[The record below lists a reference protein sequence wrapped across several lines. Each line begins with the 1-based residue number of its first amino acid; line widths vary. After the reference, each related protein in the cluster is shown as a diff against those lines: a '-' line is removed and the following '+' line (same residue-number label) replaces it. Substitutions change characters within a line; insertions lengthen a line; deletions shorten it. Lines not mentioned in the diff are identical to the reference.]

1 MSSNTSK
8 TSSSKMRAGK
18 TSTDGRMHSDIAKP
32 FHRPAEEDTISDS
45 PEEVSDGGFKL
56 TLSLDVS
63 HFKPEELSVN
73 LNEGTLTVEGKQEI
87 KEDDSYS
94 MRSFIRHWELSE
106 DIDIN
111 QIHPTLNE
119 DGRLITETAKITKP
133 AVSGRNT
140 PIQKHITENLDGEA
154 AVFSERGANLLN
166 INVLREFPLASKG
179 PEIVKEYRL
188 LLYGATNGLQA
199 LFDIVKYHRLL
210 LYSIVDML
218 QTPID
223 VLEYI
228 EDVVVEGE
236 SWENVD
242 RWQNA
247 E

>member
-1 MSSNTSK
+1 MICKQVNAYNLCDLMKHVKVSK
-8 TSSSKMRAGK
+8 HPFDVKSWHRCLE
-18 TSTDGRMHSDIAKP
+18 P

-140 PIQKHITENLDGEA
+140 PIQKHITE
-154 AVFSERGANLLN
+154 
-166 INVLREFPLASKG
+166 K
-179 PEIVKEYRL
+179 
-188 LLYGATNGLQA
+188 
-199 LFDIVKYHRLL
+199 
-210 LYSIVDML
+210 
-218 QTPID
+218 
-223 VLEYI
+223 
-228 EDVVVEGE
+228 
-236 SWENVD
+236 
-242 RWQNA
+242 
-247 E
+247 